1 LITIIIN
8 IQVRTKE
15 GGHEMLEEFIIV
27 KKEANERMDKSIQHL
42 KDEFKKMRTGRANIA
57 MIEDIRFDFYGN
69 LTPLKQ
75 AASLSTPDPHTITI
89 DPWDKSALK
98 SIEKGIS
105 DSNLGFT
112 AMNDGKIIRV
122 AIPPLTEETK
132 LGYVRKIKEIAE
144 EIKVAIRNERR
155 DINAHVKKMTK
166 DGHISED
173 DERNEL
179 DNIQKVT
186 DNHIKTIDDLISK
199 KEKEIMEV

>member
-1 LITIIIN
+1 
-8 IQVRTKE
+8 
-15 GGHEMLEEFIIV
+15 MLEEFITV

-75 AASLSTPDPHTITI
+75 AASLSTPDPHTIAI
-89 DPWDKSALK
+89 DPWDKSILK
-98 SIEKGIS
+98 NIEKGIS
-105 DSNLGFT
+105 ESGMGFT
-112 AMNDGKIIRV
+112 AVNDGKIIRV
-122 AIPPLTEETK
+122 NIPPLTEETK
-132 LGYVRKIKEIAE
+132 KDFVKKVKEIAE

-166 DGHISED
+166 EGNISED
-173 DERNEL
+173 DEHREL
-179 DNIQKVT
+179 EEIQKVT
-186 DNHIKTIDDLISK
+186 DNHIKTIDDLIVK